1 MSSDEEEKQMLA
13 DVGGSI
19 NNYKGLLS
27 RLLGDVSE
35 GISSLEQT
43 EEDNTWIKNT
53 LKFKHKTLSK
63 ATYS

>member
-1 MSSDEEEKQMLA
+1 MSSDEEEEQMLA

-43 EEDNTWIKNT
+43 EEDNT
-53 LKFKHKTLSK
+53 
-63 ATYS
+63 